1 MEPKPRTTGLFGFAT
16 PTGARMDDQRLD
28 DTPTPPHRLRRRTFA
43 VVLAVWLVAYAA
55 VALGLVLLAVQVQ
68 TTSGLLAD
76 PDTRSWWEWLQRA
89 AIMSAALAVPVSV
102 LLVAAAVR
110 AGLR

>member
-1 MEPKPRTTGLFGFAT
+1 
-16 PTGARMDDQRLD
+16 MDDQRLD
-28 DTPTPPHRLRRRTFA
+28 DTLTPPPRLRLRTFA

-55 VALGLVLLAVQVQ
+55 VALGLVLLAVLVQ

-76 PDTRSWWEWLQRA
+76 PGTRSWWGWLQRV
-89 AIMSAALAVPVSV
+89 AIISAALAVPVSV
-102 LLVAAAVR
+102 LLAEAAVR